1 MTQAFVNV
9 LLGEG
14 QSNNVPEMDD
24 WGTYILSIEIDARH
38 IEPETHRFH
47 RECHLES
54 YGEHRGSITMT
65 GSGREECI

>member
-38 IEPETHRFH
+38 IEPQSSTAVFKKVVVTFYFF
-47 RECHLES
+47 CF
-54 YGEHRGSITMT
+54 
-65 GSGREECI
+65 